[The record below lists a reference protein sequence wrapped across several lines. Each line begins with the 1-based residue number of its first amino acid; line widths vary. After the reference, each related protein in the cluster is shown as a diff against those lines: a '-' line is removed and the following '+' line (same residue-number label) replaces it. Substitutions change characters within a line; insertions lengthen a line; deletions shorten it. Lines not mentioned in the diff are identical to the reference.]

1 VTLHVRTDGR
11 PQDSIAELRRTFA
24 SINPALPLNS
34 PTTLDDYTSL
44 PLFPV
49 RLGTTVLALLGGV
62 ALLLAAAGLYGVL
75 AYRVSQRWKELA
87 VRVALGASRQRVLR
101 LVLGDAAWQAAAG
114 VAIGTLL
121 GLIATR
127 VIAERLPRI
136 VAVDPVVLA
145 LSAGL
150 LTAVALLAAVV
161 PALRAARVDPSIALR
176 SE

>member
-1 VTLHVRTDGR
+1 
-11 PQDSIAELRRTFA
+11 LRRTFA
-24 SINPALPLNS
+24 AINPALPLNS

-75 AYRVSQRWKELA
+75 AYRVSQRRREIA
-87 VRVALGASRQRVLR
+87 VRVAIGASPRAVVR
-101 LVLGDAAWQAAAG
+101 LVLGDATWQVVAG
-114 VAIGTLL
+114 VSIGTLL
-121 GLIATR
+121 GLLATR
-127 VIAERLPRI
+127 VISGRLPRI
-136 VAVDPVVLA
+136 VAVDPAVLA
-145 LSAGL
+145 LAASVLA
-150 LTAVALLAAVV
+150 TVALLTAVV